1 MQGILL
7 QIGYFE
13 RGLSKRFKKVNFIFL
28 SNHMLSDVTR
38 MYLYVMRMSLVC
50 TCKSFVCHSYALVC
64 HPYVTRITRMLSV
77 YHSYVLLCHPCVTL
91 CGFTMNPSF
100 PLIFISGNHRVT
112 TVTMNKV
119 FDLFGFLFHYLSV
132 QNNNCTPST
141 LCILVTINLCYDIIR
156 HSLLY

>member
-1 MQGILL
+1 
-7 QIGYFE
+7 
-13 RGLSKRFKKVNFIFL
+13 
-28 SNHMLSDVTR
+28 
-38 MYLYVMRMSLVC
+38 MYLQVIRMSLVC
-50 TCKSFVCHSYALVC
+50 TRMSSVCHSYNSYVIRMPLVC
-64 HPYVTRITRMLSV
+64 TPMSSV
-77 YHSYVLLCHPCVTL
+77 CHSYVHVCHPCVTL